1 MSGLH
6 LKQIEERKLEIRE
19 LLSSN
24 TPLSIEQLEDI
35 DNELQSMSEQ
45 RENIISQMN
54 TINPLNF
61 ISVKN
66 NDVNERSQNM
76 QTIEETYRDAFFKV
90 MQGKDLDETEKR
102 TFQNAIEQRSFNTDT
117 AAAVIPTTTHE
128 QVMRKLRQNTSL
140 FPNITVMNLPGK
152 VKIPVEVN
160 ESGATWVNELDAIP
174 ESGNQIGYISL
185 DGHTLAK
192 LIPVSIATESMSI
205 DGFESYLVD
214 IIADKMSIE
223 IEKSI
228 LNGSGSGQPTGI
240 LSGVTWT
247 EDENLHTFTNLSYNV
262 MLKPFSLLG
271 TEYLINSSWV
281 MNSKTLYEGV
291 ASLLTSNG
299 ESIFIENTNEGFAG
313 RLLGRPVIL
322 NDYMPDDKILF
333 GDFKY
338 YFMNFSQPIQFEKSS
353 QSGFRKAVIDYRSV
367 AVLDGK
373 PGMNEAFV
381 LLEKE

>member
-24 TPLSIEQLEDI
+24 TPLSMEQLEDI
-35 DNELQSMSEQ
+35 DNKLQSMSEQ

-247 EDENLHTFTNLSYNV
+247 EDENLNTYSNLGYNV

-271 TEYLINSSWV
+271 TEYLTNSSWV

-313 RLLGRPVIL
+313 RLLGRPVII